1 MHSLAGPL
9 FVLCWPLFGSLYV
22 SRYIA
27 MVVPVLNGLSL
38 FLAGTSF
45 VPDKRAVSA
54 ISRTGDPK
62 ELLRGPLYYTIA
74 LAIVTA
80 WLWRES
86 MVAVAVVSV
95 MCGGDGLADI
105 IGRAFGQQSR
115 LPWNKSK
122 SWPGSLAMFVGGF
135 CTSLLLAYY
144 LAAFGYLQV
153 DSASV
158 IGLALVSAAATVIE
172 SLPINQVLDDN
183 ISVPLAVT
191 YLGMYLL

>member
-1 MHSLAGPL
+1 
-9 FVLCWPLFGSLYV
+9 
-22 SRYIA
+22 
-27 MVVPVLNGLSL
+27 
-38 FLAGTSF
+38 
-45 VPDKRAVSA
+45 
-54 ISRTGDPK
+54 
-62 ELLRGPLYYTIA
+62 
-74 LAIVTA
+74 
-80 WLWRES
+80 
-86 MVAVAVVSV
+86 
-95 MCGGDGLADI
+95 
-105 IGRAFGQQSR
+105 
-115 LPWNKSK
+115 
-122 SWPGSLAMFVGGF
+122 MFVGGF